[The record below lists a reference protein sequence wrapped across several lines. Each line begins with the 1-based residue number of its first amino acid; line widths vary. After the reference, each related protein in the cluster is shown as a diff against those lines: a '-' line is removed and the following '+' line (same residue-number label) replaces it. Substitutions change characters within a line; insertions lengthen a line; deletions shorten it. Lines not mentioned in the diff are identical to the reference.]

1 MREKKQSEIISA
13 FLKLLDDVPKE
24 YKVAYDI
31 VNEKDKEVQD
41 IMHEAELNQLKT
53 NEKAKLMTELQNNR
67 RERRYWKDKV
77 DEYQPLNDYLNQSKE
92 FKNVINQLKQILGK
106 VRKAEKYLEERIY
119 KPRIRKKESENEP
132 RQSD

>member
-1 MREKKQSEIISA
+1 MREQKQSEIISA
-13 FLKLLDDVPKE
+13 FLKLLDNVPKE
-24 YKVAYDI
+24 YTTACDF

-41 IMHEAELNQLKT
+41 IMHEAELNQLRT

-92 FKNVINQLKQILGK
+92 FKNVINQLKQVLGK
-106 VRKAEKYLEERIY
+106 VRKAEKYLEERTY
-119 KPRIRKKESENEP
+119 KPRVRKKEQKDE
-132 RQSD
+132 

>member
-1 MREKKQSEIISA
+1 MREEKQSEIISA

-24 YKVAYDI
+24 YKVACDF
-31 VNEKDKEVQD
+31 VNEKDKEAQD

-77 DEYQPLNDYLNQSKE
+77 DEYQPLNDYLNQSKDL
-92 FKNVINQLKQILGK
+92 KNIINQLKQILGK
-106 VRKAEKYLEERIY
+106 VGKAEKYLEERTY
-119 KPRIRKKESENEP
+119 KPRVRKKESKNEP
-132 RQSD
+132 IQSD

>member
-1 MREKKQSEIISA
+1 MRKEKQSEIISA

-41 IMHEAELNQLKT
+41 IMHEVELNQLKT